1 MHSMVLTLMATFA
14 LALIP
19 DALGQTPIRPP
30 GARWVITP
38 PPGWK
43 LAPQS
48 VVDSMNLERDSEDPD
63 REDFRY
69 VLKFDPEGSL
79 GVGLPYIAVEW
90 TDVPEFATC
99 NWSDIGDYWGSESF
113 DPAWASLP
121 LSRLVEKIPDQASL
135 LDESKGRLYHRWDE
149 PGGAPNGKTLR
160 AVGVVVLTSNG
171 FAEVCLYDKAEE
183 NNRHVAALEKFAN
196 TLALDS
202 GAAFVP
208 GPGLPRNAP
217 PSHRTNSSFRFPFR
231 FGIFGLGGLGGVT
244 LLVLIVRKVLQA
256 D

>member
-1 MHSMVLTLMATFA
+1 MQRLLITVAIILS
-14 LALIP
+14 LAFVVG
-19 DALGQTPIRPP
+19 ASAQTHVRPQ

-43 LAPQS
+43 RAPQS
-48 VVDSMNLERDSEDPD
+48 VVDSMNAERDADDPD

-90 TDVPEFATC
+90 TDVPEFAQC
-99 NWSDIGDYWGSESF
+99 NWRDLSEYWGSEPF
-113 DPAWASLP
+113 DPAWRSLS
-121 LSRLVEKIPDQASL
+121 LTQLVGKIPPDGSL
-135 LDESKGRLYHRWDE
+135 LDESSGRLYHRWDE
-149 PGGAPNGKTLR
+149 PDGAPNGKTLR

-183 NNRHVAALEKFAN
+183 NNRHVGALQKFAA
-196 TLALDS
+196 TLTPDP
-202 GAAFVP
+202 GTAFVP
-208 GPGLPRNAP
+208 GPGLPRPAP
-217 PSHRTNSSFRFPFR
+217 SAQRAPSSFRFPLR
-231 FGIFGLGGLGGVT
+231 FGLFGLGGFGGIT
-244 LLVLIVRKVLQA
+244 LIVLIVRKVLQA